1 MIYYNYKLVYVQDY
15 ESMEAE
21 AMEEGSSSGA
31 TDETWRKEEEEKE
44 EEEEVEEL
52 DPPKALGDI
61 LEALAGA
68 VFLDSGLSLETVWNV
83 FKPFFEPLIG
93 RFAHLY

>member
-1 MIYYNYKLVYVQDY
+1 
-15 ESMEAE
+15 
-21 AMEEGSSSGA
+21 MEEGSSSGA
-31 TDETWRKEEEEKE
+31 TDETWGKEEEEK
-44 EEEEVEEL
+44 EEEVEEL

-83 FKPFFEPLIG
+83 FKPFFESLIG